1 MSSESSSR
9 YFTQLPKYFFVTGG
23 TALSPVSTL
32 NAFDEALMKAGIAQC
47 NLVPV
52 SSILPAGA
60 VEVGYVPITPG
71 AIVFTIMARA
81 DGGPGDT
88 VSAGVAWAFGVSEEG
103 ELRYGFVVE
112 AYGKVREKEL
122 KEDLTQKIMRMA
134 SVRRM
139 EIEEIRCRIETI
151 DRVPEGMYGSAI
163 AAVIFVPVVDYD
175 KVQRNKHKKP

>member
-1 MSSESSSR
+1 MSSGSHVR

-23 TALSPVSTL
+23 TALSPVSSL

-52 SSILPAGA
+52 SSILPADA

-71 AIVFTIMARA
+71 AIVFTVMARA
-81 DGGPGDT
+81 DGKPGES
-88 VSAGVAWAFGVSEEG
+88 VGAGVAWAFGVSEEG
-103 ELRYGFVVE
+103 NVRYGFVVE
-112 AYGKVREKEL
+112 AYGKVPKAKL
-122 KEDLTQKIMRMA
+122 KEDLTQKILRMG

-139 EIEEIRCRIETI
+139 KIRAIRYRIETI
-151 DRVPEGMYGSAI
+151 DRIPNGMYGSAT

-175 KVQRNKHKKP
+175 KVRVVA